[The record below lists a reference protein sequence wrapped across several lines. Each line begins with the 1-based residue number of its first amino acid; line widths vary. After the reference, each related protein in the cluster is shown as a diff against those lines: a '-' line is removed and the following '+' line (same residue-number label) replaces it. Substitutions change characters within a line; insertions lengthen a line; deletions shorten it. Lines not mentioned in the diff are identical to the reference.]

1 MLTAAIK
8 KQIRSSFEAAKN
20 ELSNFSNRSSQNKMI
35 AEIARTL
42 SGEYPNSNKILCVEA
57 PTGTGKTMAYLI
69 SCLPIAK
76 ANKKKLIIACANVA
90 LQEQILYKD
99 IVEAKK
105 YSSVEFEYS
114 IAKGRSRYVCIRN
127 LINLTEETSNTQ
139 TIFEDA
145 LLWDEPPSQN
155 QLKKLNEMTDSYSSA
170 RWSGEIDDLKSP
182 PEFSLWQKVACNRFT
197 CTAKSCEFYN
207 DCAFFNARK
216 KASQADVI
224 IANHDL
230 VLADIINGNNILPDV
245 NDCFFVFDEA
255 HHFSQKALSH
265 FSINASTEFM
275 KTTIR
280 QSQSSIDQI
289 LKITKQKET
298 SESHIKKADE
308 AIGELI
314 EVIANF
320 EYLDDVYLFD
330 MSGVSDDVAN
340 LGKNLLTIFNTALGN
355 FLDQKD
361 NWQDYC
367 KRNAVQRTTM
377 DNLNNI
383 IGQNEQNLSSIVSL
397 LNAFSKNTHTD
408 TPPTSN
414 WIVKSKFSNKKT
426 NYHLNTAK
434 IDVSNHLQNLIWSKA
449 AGVILTSAT
458 LTSLGSFDR
467 MNQQLGLEAK
477 ENRYLRLASPFNHKS
492 VDFIVANIKAS
503 PSEVFEHTQEL
514 AREFKKRIN
523 KKAATLV
530 LFASNNQMQ
539 MVADI
544 MEKTIECELLVQGE
558 YSKKRILEKHIEKRK
573 NGEGSVIFGLDSFA
587 EGVDLKGDNLN
598 HVMIAKLRF
607 SVPTSPIEKTTQ
619 SYLESLN
626 RNPFME
632 ISLPDASLRLIQAC
646 GRLIR
651 TETDTGK
658 ITIFDNRLTTKFYG
672 KQLLD
677 SLPGYNI
684 VVETKNR

>member
-8 KQIRSSFEAAKN
+8 KQIRSSFEAVKIQ
-20 ELSNFSNRSSQNKMI
+20 LPNFSNRSSQNKMI
-35 AEIARTL
+35 AEIAKTL
-42 SGEYPNSNKILCVEA
+42 SGEYPRSNPILCVEA

-69 SCLPIAK
+69 GCLPIVQAK
-76 ANKKKLIIACANVA
+76 KKKLVIACANVA

-105 YSSVEFEYS
+105 YSSVEFEYAL
-114 IAKGRSRYVCIRN
+114 AKGRSRYVCIRN

-139 TIFEDA
+139 TIFEDT
-145 LLWDEPPSQN
+145 LLWDDPPSQN
-155 QLKKLNEMTDSYSSA
+155 QLDKLSEMTENYSST
-170 RWSGEIDDLKSP
+170 RWSGEIDDLESP

-197 CTAKSCEFYN
+197 CTAKNCEFYN
-207 DCAFFNARK
+207 DCAFFKARK

-245 NDCFFVFDEA
+245 NDCIFVFDEA
-255 HHFSQKALSH
+255 HHFAQKALSH

-275 KTTIR
+275 KTSIR
-280 QSQSSIDQI
+280 QTQSAIDQI
-289 LKITKQKET
+289 SKITNQKT
-298 SESHIKKADE
+298 SESHIKKVDE
-308 AIGELI
+308 AIEELI
-314 EVIANF
+314 EVINNF

-330 MSGVSDDVAN
+330 MPGVSSDVSN
-340 LGKNLLTIFNTALGN
+340 LCKNLLIIFNTAFGN
-355 FLDQKD
+355 FLDQRD

-367 KRNAVQRTTM
+367 KRNNVEQATM

-383 IGQNEQNLSSIVSL
+383 IGLNDQNLASILSL
-397 LNAFSKNTHTD
+397 LNAFTQNID
-408 TPPTSN
+408 TKSPPTSN
-414 WIVKSKFSNKKT
+414 WIVKSKLSNKKT
-426 NYHLNTAK
+426 NYRLNTAK
-434 IDVSNHLQNLIWSKA
+434 IDVSSHLQNLIWSKA
-449 AGVILTSAT
+449 AGVIFTSAT
-458 LTSLGSFDR
+458 LTSLSSFDR
-467 MNQQLGLEAK
+467 MNQQLGLKEK
-477 ENRYLRLASPFNHKS
+477 ENRYLRLTSPFNHKS

-514 AREFKKRIN
+514 ARELKKRIDN
-523 KKAATLV
+523 KAATLV
-530 LFASNNQMQ
+530 LFASNSQMQ
-539 MVADI
+539 MVADLV
-544 MEKTIECELLVQGE
+544 EKTIGCDLLVQGE

-573 NGEGSVIFGLDSFA
+573 KGEGSVIFGLDSFA

-626 RNPFME
+626 RNPFLE
-632 ISLPDASLRLIQAC
+632 ISLPDASLRLVQAC

-658 ITIFDNRLTTKFYG
+658 ITIFDNRIKTKFYG
-672 KQLLD
+672 KQLLEA
-677 SLPGYNI
+677 LPGYNI
-684 VVETKNR
+684 VVETPNR